1 MVMSGL
7 VFDVTQLVARPGATL
22 RIQRSVTVPGLSG
35 PLGSIGENEP
45 VQIDLAADS
54 VTEGVAVTGI
64 VSGTMHLSCSRC
76 LIGYDRSFTQRL
88 DETYYFGG
96 AEDHD
101 GYDLVDNHIDLEPM
115 LRDVIMLAF
124 PLRPLH
130 DENCRGLCATCGA
143 DLNGA
148 DCGHTQEPE
157 DLRWAPLRTALTKL
171 ERSS

>member
-7 VFDVTQLVARPGATL
+7 VFDVTQLVSRPGATL
-22 RIQRSVTVPGLSG
+22 HVERPVTVPGLSG

-54 VTEGVAVTGI
+54 VTEGVAVSGT
-64 VSGTMHLSCSRC
+64 VSGTMHLFCSRC
-76 LIGYDRSFTQRL
+76 LIDYDRSFKQRL

-101 GYDLVDNHIDLEPM
+101 GYDLVDNHIDLEPI

-130 DENCRGLCATCGA
+130 DEHCRRLCAPYGA
-143 DLNGA
+143 DRHGP
-148 DCGHTQEPE
+148 DCGTTQKPE
-157 DLRWAPLRTALTKL
+157 D
-171 ERSS
+171 

>member
-1 MVMSGL
+1 MPGL
-7 VFDVTQLVARPGATL
+7 VVDVTQLVSRPGATL

-45 VQIDLAADS
+45 VEIDLTADS
-54 VTEGVAVTGI
+54 VTEGVAVSGT

-76 LIGYDRSFTQRL
+76 LIGYDRSFKQRL
-88 DETYYFGG
+88 DETFYFGG
-96 AEDHD
+96 AEDND

-130 DENCRGLCATCGA
+130 DEDCRGLCATCGA
-143 DLNGA
+143 DLNA
-148 DCGHTQEPE
+148 TDCGHTQKPE
-157 DLRWAPLRTALTKL
+157 DLRWAPLRSALAKL
-171 ERSS
+171 ERNS

>member
-1 MVMSGL
+1 MPGL
-7 VFDVTQLVARPGATL
+7 VVDVTQLVSRPGATL

-45 VQIDLAADS
+45 VEIDLTADS
-54 VTEGVAVTGI
+54 VTEGVAVSGT

-76 LIGYDRSFTQRL
+76 LIGYDRSFKQRL
-88 DETYYFGG
+88 DETFYFGG
-96 AEDHD
+96 AQDHD

-130 DENCRGLCATCGA
+130 DEDCRGLCATCGA
-143 DLNGA
+143 DLNA
-148 DCGHTQEPE
+148 TDCGHTQKPE
-157 DLRWAPLRTALTKL
+157 DLRWAPLRGALTKL
-171 ERSS
+171 ERNS